1 MSKKAPTFR
10 EEMNCEKYMNEKDI
24 EYTESPVNKSF
35 EEGMQDTSMAKPVNN
50 WFGMPPQSVLDVAG
64 KASRLRAEGDA
75 CKGSTDTPKGATFG
89 TGTTLK
95 LKDGSSTKTLPDRE
109 G

>member
-1 MSKKAPTFR
+1 M
-10 EEMNCEKYMNEKDI
+10 
-24 EYTESPVNKSF
+24 ESPVDKSF

-50 WFGMPPQSVLDVAG
+50 WFGMPPQSVPSTAG
-64 KASRLRAEGDA
+64 KGISRLHADRDA